1 MFSQNWLESTD
12 CGLEGCG
19 KSQYLGAVHDVAYGL
34 LPLSCTLQPSGVLGY
49 TDLLL
54 ELEFEVMG
62 LNWAVGL
69 PGHFARTFA
78 GMYIFG

>member
-1 MFSQNWLESTD
+1 MQHP
-12 CGLEGCG
+12 GC
-19 KSQYLGAVHDVAYGL
+19 SAPH
-34 LPLSCTLQPSGVLGY
+34 CILQSSSVLGY
-49 TDLLL
+49 TSLIL

-69 PGHFARTFA
+69 LGHFAGTFA